1 MTRQADRKRR
11 LRVDKDQAYS
21 VAKNDNVI
29 KRQKRR
35 IILEDS
41 LSDDED
47 VETMQVQL
55 QQHLTT
61 MREKQKRSCQSET
74 RWIYERISYHSMRFS
89 STNLISLIVG
99 RSTSD
104 DDDG

>member
-21 VAKNDNVI
+21 VASNDNVI

-74 RWIYERISYHSMRFS
+74 RWIYERISYHSKRF
-89 STNLISLIVG
+89 LLHKLSLIVG

>member
-1 MTRQADRKRR
+1 VTRQEDRKRR

-47 VETMQVQL
+47 VDDNASTI
-55 QQHLTT
+55 TT
-61 MREKQKRSCQSET
+61 T
-74 RWIYERISYHSMRFS
+74 LDDYERKAKKVMSKRDKMDIRKD
-89 STNLISLIVG
+89 IVP
-99 RSTSD
+99 
-104 DDDG
+104 